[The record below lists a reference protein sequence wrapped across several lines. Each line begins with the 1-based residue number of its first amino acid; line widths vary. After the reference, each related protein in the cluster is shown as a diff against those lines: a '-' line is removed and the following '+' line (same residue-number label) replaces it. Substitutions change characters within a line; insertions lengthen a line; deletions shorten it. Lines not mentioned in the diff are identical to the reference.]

1 MRAAWA
7 AVVGRPVSHSLSP
20 LIYRAFSRE
29 TGRPVRHYALTL
41 GPEGLEKALV
51 SARRR
56 PWTGW
61 NVTLPLK
68 VDILRHLDSV
78 DEAAREIGA
87 VNAVRFHEGRCLGYN
102 TDLEGFLA
110 PLDRMGFAPGVRR
123 AAVLGAGGAARA
135 VCAALRRRGVGALW
149 VLGRTPEKAGALAGD
164 FKGRWASLAD
174 REALEALAYA
184 DLVVNATSAGLDGKS
199 CPLPEGF
206 RLKPNALA
214 YELVYRPRDT
224 PFLKA
229 ARGAGARTLGGL
241 GMLVAQAAASWRIWF
256 GEALAEA
263 VVEKVEAGLD
273 KENL

>member
-1 MRAAWA
+1 MKAAWA
-7 AVVGRPVSHSLSP
+7 AVVGSPISHSLSP
-20 LIYRAFSRE
+20 SIFKAFSRE

-41 GPEGLEKALV
+41 GPEGLEAALR

-68 VDILRHLDSV
+68 VEIMRRLDSI
-78 DEAAREIGA
+78 DETARETGA
-87 VNAVRFHEGRCLGYN
+87 VNAVRFHEGSCFGYN

-110 PLDRMGFAPGVRR
+110 PLDKMGFAAGVKR

-135 VCAALRRRGVGALW
+135 VCAALRRRGAGALW
-149 VLGRTPEKAGALAGD
+149 VLGRSPERARSLAGD
-164 FKGRWASLAD
+164 FKARWAPLAE
-174 REALEALAYA
+174 RESLEALAYA

-206 RLKPNALA
+206 RLRSEALA
-214 YELVYRPRDT
+214 YDLVYRPADT
-224 PFLKA
+224 PFLRA

-241 GMLVAQAAASWRIWF
+241 GMLVAQAAAAWRIWF
-256 GEALAEA
+256 DEALSER
-263 VVEKVEAGLD
+263 VVEKVEEEVGRH
-273 KENL
+273 NL